1 VYSRTSNSH
10 KFVFLHS
17 YQKPFITDIAT
28 YLHLAD
34 TLVVLDASGSLAYS
48 GPSANWISSN
58 DDIAKGQDEEVP
70 EKPSNIF
77 KPDGLDSDAKQADSR
92 PRVENDIE
100 TVKRQ
105 KGDFGVW
112 KYYGRSIGWL
122 PILLTAIC
130 IAINVFGNNFQS
142 EIQQHSVTVMG

>member
-1 VYSRTSNSH
+1 MYSLTGNAYQ
-10 KFVFLHS
+10 FVLLHPYHELS
-17 YQKPFITDIAT
+17 ITGLAT

-58 DDIAKGQDEEVP
+58 EDIAKGQDEQVP
-70 EKPSNIF
+70 EESSTVF
-77 KPDGLDSDAKQADSR
+77 KLEGLESDTKQADSG
-92 PRVENDIE
+92 PRVPNDIE

-105 KGDFGVW
+105 TGDFGVW
-112 KYYGRSIGWL
+112 KYYGRSISWL
-122 PILLTAIC
+122 PILTTAIC

-142 EIQQHSVTVMG
+142 TF